1 MELQANAA
9 LIIIDQQKG
18 ILHPRLGRRNNPQ
31 AEERIL
37 DLLGLWRRSVRPVI
51 HVQHLSRSP
60 DSVFWPEQE
69 GVEFQQRFLPRDG
82 EWLIQKQVPDAFCVT
97 GLESRLREAGIGQMV
112 IVGVATHNSV
122 ESTARTAG
130 NLGFDT
136 WVAEDGC
143 FTFDKTD
150 YFGTLHSAEAVHGM
164 SLGNLQGE
172 YATVVSSAWILAAA

>member
-1 MELQANAA
+1 MELRTNAA

-37 DLLGLWRRSVRPVI
+37 ELLAHWRRSGRPIV
-51 HVQHLSRSP
+51 HVQHLSRSE
-60 DSVFWPEQE
+60 DSVFWPQQS
-69 GVEFQQRFLPRDG
+69 GVEFQERFAPLPG
-82 EWLIQKQVPDAFCVT
+82 EQLIQKQVPDAFCST
-97 GLESRLREAGIGQMV
+97 ALEAYLRGAGIGQLI

-136 WVAEDGC
+136 WVVEDAC
-143 FTFDKTD
+143 FTFDKAD
-150 YFGTLHSAEAVHGM
+150 FFGNARSAEEVHGM
-164 SLGNLQGE
+164 SLGNLHGE
-172 YATVVSSAWILAAA
+172 YATVVSTAQILGNG